1 MGPRQGKVSDTGKD
15 PPASRWGG
23 DEGGRQSG
31 LEILVRESMSHA
43 KGIKAKGITGDLCA
57 LEHATGGY

>member
-1 MGPRQGKVSDTGKD
+1 MGLRQGKVSDTGKD

-31 LEILVRESMSHA
+31 LEILVR
-43 KGIKAKGITGDLCA
+43 
-57 LEHATGGY
+57 